1 MKYKIILLIIL
12 ILLSISVVSAINE
25 NQDSITLL
33 AVSESDNGTLSGS
46 TASMHLQIKPGTGA
60 IFIESYPASK
70 IDTQVATRVANE
82 IACEFSDKDCND
94 YDFFY
99 TIRADSPII
108 GGPSGGGATAVLTL
122 AVLENL
128 KIRKDVAMTGAI
140 SSGGVI
146 GPVAGI
152 PEKVMAAQNSGD
164 TVAIVPLL
172 AIENKSDNKE
182 KNNSNISTKED
193 NQTNTVFK
201 PLTFQDI
208 KNYTI
213 QITPVLTLYEAL
225 NFATVQ
231 NIKPK
236 PAEFSVSPYYKIQ
249 MNKTGS
255 QLCQR
260 THELLN
266 EVPPNKKNTTLYN
279 QAMSFL
285 NKSDNAALEAYYT
298 KASFCFS
305 ANLQLRQLLLENVS
319 QKVLFENYERL
330 NISLNKF
337 SKAVETQPLNTL
349 ADLEAYVIVT
359 ERLLE
364 TKEYLDELNASNISS
379 NILGVG
385 IERYASAVAWSGFFG
400 LKGSENIELNKA
412 SLRHACNQEV
422 KKVESRLNYLRTLL
436 PESYLT
442 RVVNDLD
449 TTYHYQREGSYELC
463 LFKATKTKAYANVF
477 LSSLMVDKDKLPELI
492 LAKQNR
498 TKIVLSENKNRFA
511 ILGYSYYEYSN
522 AFIDKDPYSAL
533 VFAEY
538 ALAFSDVS
546 GYFPP
551 KKSLKLPENFMDQII
566 AFVLGIFVGALLILL
581 IAFKPQNKRTKKRK
595 KRS

>member
-1 MKYKIILLIIL
+1 MLA
-12 ILLSISVVSAINE
+12 LLSFSVVSAVNS

-33 AVSESDNGTLSGS
+33 AVSESDDGTLSGS
-46 TASMHLQIKPGTGA
+46 TATMYLQIKPGSGA

-82 IACEFSDKDCND
+82 IACEFTDKDCSK

-122 AVLENL
+122 AVLEHL
-128 KIRKDVAMTGAI
+128 EIRKDIAMTGAI

-152 PEKVMAAQNSGD
+152 PEKVLAAQNSGNEI
-164 TVAIVPLL
+164 AIVPIL
-172 AIENKSDNKE
+172 AIKNESDIEEENPF
-182 KNNSNISTKED
+182 NISLEKT
-193 NQTNTVFK
+193 NQTSEVFK

-208 KNYTI
+208 KNYTV
-213 QITPVLTLYEAL
+213 QIEPVLTLYEAL
-225 NFATVQ
+225 NFATTKD
-231 NIKPK
+231 IKPK
-236 PAEFSVSPYYKIQ
+236 PDAFSVSPYYKIQ

-260 THELLN
+260 TQDLLA
-266 EVPPNKKNTTLYN
+266 ETLPNQENNTLYI

-285 NKSDNAALEAYYT
+285 NKSDNAPFDAYYT

-319 QKVLFENYERL
+319 QEVLLENYKRL
-330 NISLNKF
+330 NDSLSEF

-349 ADLEAYVIVT
+349 ADLETYVIVT

-364 TKEYLDELNASNISS
+364 VEEYLDELNKSNISS
-379 NILGVG
+379 NILGAG

-400 LKGSENIELNKA
+400 LEGSENIELNEA
-412 SLRHACNQEV
+412 SLRYACNQEV
-422 KKVESRLNYLRTLL
+422 QKVESRLNYLRTLL

-449 TTYHYQREGSYELC
+449 VTYRYQREHSYELC
-463 LFKATKTKAYANVF
+463 LFKATKTKAFANLF
-477 LSSLMVDKDKLPELI
+477 LSSLMVDNDKLPDLI
-492 LAKQNR
+492 QAKQDR
-498 TKIVLSENKNRFA
+498 TKTVLSENKDRFA

-522 AFIDKDPYSAL
+522 AFVDEDPYSGL

-551 KKSLKLPENFMDQII
+551 KKSLKLPENLVDQLI
-566 AFVLGIFVGALLILL
+566 AFALGIIVGALMILL
-581 IAFKPQNKRTKKRK
+581 IAFKSQNKITKTRKR
-595 KRS
+595 R